1 MIEIGD
7 IAPPL
12 VFLGPDG
19 EPRGPDRIAPGP
31 LVLIF
36 LRHLA

>member
-1 MIEIGD
+1 MKIGAEVPD
-7 IAPPL
+7 L
-12 VFLGPDG
+12 SFYSGPNTTVRLSDW
-19 EPRGPDRIAPGP
+19 DSGP